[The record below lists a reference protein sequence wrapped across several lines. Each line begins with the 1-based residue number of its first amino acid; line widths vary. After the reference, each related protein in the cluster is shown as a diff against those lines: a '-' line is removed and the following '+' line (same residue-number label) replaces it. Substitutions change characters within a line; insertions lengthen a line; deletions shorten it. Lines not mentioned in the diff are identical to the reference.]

1 MSVYVFGYGAL
12 IHLHKI
18 KEIERPEKKKI
29 CPVMVKGLKRS
40 LNVGGANHLVFGVK
54 DVKTA
59 VCNGILFKVNAAEL
73 TKLQEREKL
82 YTMKTLAKER
92 IEFPY
97 KNKKCVSLTAADQII
112 CFYPQRTFVLTKK
125 QLLISTLAPASSA
138 YINNCKAG
146 ARAIGEMF
154 FQDFLDTTTLPV

>member
-1 MSVYVFGYGAL
+1 MSLYVFGYGAL

-54 DVKTA
+54 NVKTA

-73 TKLQEREKL
+73 AKLQEREKL

-92 IEFPY
+92 IDFAY
-97 KNKKCVSLTAADQII
+97 GKCVSLKPIDQII
-112 CFYPQRTFVLTKK
+112 CFYPQVVLTKK
-125 QLLISTLAPASSA
+125 QVLDKPVSSA
-138 YINNCKAG
+138 YISNCKAG

-154 FQDFLDTTTLPV
+154 FQDFLDTTTSV